1 VQERTAELQLAN
13 AALSK
18 ERDEEKETGATA
30 APSSKDGKHRVLA
43 GGMAHDFNNILN
55 IIKGY
60 ASLLRGQGSGN
71 GDLAE
76 SLNVI
81 DEAIERGASTVR
93 QLLAVA
99 KESAVRFEPVDIN
112 DALQKLKP
120 LLSGTLPRTI
130 DSGLSLDLGL
140 RSVLADPNQINQ
152 VLLNIC
158 VNARDAMPEGGNC
171 FCRPGRHRSRASDPF
186 S

>member
-1 VQERTAELQLAN
+1 ME
-13 AALSK
+13 SI
-18 ERDEEKETGATA
+18 G
-30 APSSKDGKHRVLA
+30 VLA

-60 ASLLRGQGSGN
+60 ASLLRGQGSGKE
-71 GDLAE
+71 DLAE

-130 DSGLSLDLGL
+130 DIGLSLDL
-140 RSVLADPNQINQ
+140 AQ
-152 VLLNIC
+152 VG
-158 VNARDAMPEGGNC
+158 AG
-171 FCRPGRHRSRASDPF
+171 
-186 S
+186 